1 MAAKKHSTSKVGRGK
16 PTAKATP
23 KGGAK
28 AKAGA
33 KKPSASS
40 SKTAAKAKPKAPA
53 KTKAAPKGKAPA
65 KGASASKK
73 APAKKPAA
81 PAKKAPAK
89 GAAAKQQVAAAK
101 KAAAQKAAA
110 QKAAA
115 DKAAAQKAAAQKAAA
130 AAKEKEQL
138 LKQKEKER
146 LQKERE
152 KALLQKQKEK
162 ERLQKER
169 EKALLQKQKEKE
181 AAAARALKEK
191 EAEKERLRLEKE
203 AEKERLRLEKE
214 AEKERLRL
222 EKEAEK
228 ERLRLEKER
237 LREEARLKKEEER
250 RQKEAEREAYRKARE
265 AEREKLRAEKEAAR
279 RALEGKVARQ
289 NRQAQRIA
297 GVGRGGTGRVYR
309 ADTVPDQSRT
319 TRRGSDGAPITPRPS
334 SAVTTP
340 RPAPAARPT
349 PPRRMLPDR
358 VEVRHALIQQRLA
371 RMPERFRQEYAESF
385 DMSWI
390 HHDSALEG
398 VVYTYQELKTAIDPN
413 ITVVPDS
420 SLQPVCEEI
429 RRHKAAIDW
438 VRDMGEK
445 KRSPI
450 TVDVVKKIYVLLHP
464 EEGDV
469 KTVKYR
475 REIPQ
480 HRLYFHEYSAPDK
493 IGHRVRQV
501 IEWLNGPEPKKLK
514 DPVRVAA
521 RVHYDLL
528 RVFPFQHDSG
538 KVSRLLMNLLLMRAD
553 LPPVIIHSTERQRY
567 YDALKGTLPVIV
579 SMVNDSMR
587 NALASIEK
595 VLDEEELKIPG
606 LVPAEVPEALAAGME
621 PRPLPGRRSFSRVS
635 ASNMDDDESI
645 DEGESEES
653 EDDD

>member
-1 MAAKKHSTSKVGRGK
+1 M
-16 PTAKATP
+16 
-23 KGGAK
+23 
-28 AKAGA
+28 
-33 KKPSASS
+33 
-40 SKTAAKAKPKAPA
+40 
-53 KTKAAPKGKAPA
+53 
-65 KGASASKK
+65 
-73 APAKKPAA
+73 
-81 PAKKAPAK
+81 
-89 GAAAKQQVAAAK
+89 
-101 KAAAQKAAA
+101 
-110 QKAAA
+110 
-115 DKAAAQKAAAQKAAA
+115 
-130 AAKEKEQL
+130 
-138 LKQKEKER
+138 
-146 LQKERE
+146 
-152 KALLQKQKEK
+152 
-162 ERLQKER
+162 
-169 EKALLQKQKEKE
+169 
-181 AAAARALKEK
+181 
-191 EAEKERLRLEKE
+191 
-203 AEKERLRLEKE
+203 
-214 AEKERLRL
+214 
-222 EKEAEK
+222 
-228 ERLRLEKER
+228 
-237 LREEARLKKEEER
+237 
-250 RQKEAEREAYRKARE
+250 
-265 AEREKLRAEKEAAR
+265 
-279 RALEGKVARQ
+279 
-289 NRQAQRIA
+289 
-297 GVGRGGTGRVYR
+297 
-309 ADTVPDQSRT
+309 PD
-319 TRRGSDGAPITPRPS
+319 
-334 SAVTTP
+334 
-340 RPAPAARPT
+340 
-349 PPRRMLPDR
+349 
-358 VEVRHALIQQRLA
+358 
-371 RMPERFRQEYAESF
+371 RFRQEYAESF

-606 LVPAEVPEALAAGME
+606 LAPAEVPEQLAAGME

-635 ASNMDDDESI
+635 ASNMDEDESM
-645 DEGESEES
+645 DEGDSEES